1 MEGRFQARCSWG
13 APGLSISWLPVALAA
28 LAAAVLAYGWF
39 EAGWLRTRV
48 LEVLVAGLPADLDGL
63 RIAHLSDFHLGLPSR
78 GTVAV
83 RRAAE
88 WVRERRPDL
97 TVVTGDLLSH
107 PRGRAQLASILTGLD
122 AFVVLGNHDVGV
134 TRDPFSRPAELAGL
148 PAALLVDESR
158 TVVVRGSA
166 VQIAGVRASPRAP
179 APPADP
185 GAGLRILLSHYP
197 RLRDEGYE
205 LVLAGHMHAGQ
216 IVIPY
221 PGGKLQ
227 LAHLG
232 ARLTAGLYREGRVAL
247 HVSPGLG
254 TTFVP
259 FRFFARPEATEL
271 VLRSGEWK
279 AIP

>member
-1 MEGRFQARCSWG
+1 M
-13 APGLSISWLPVALAA
+13 
-28 LAAAVLAYGWF
+28 
-39 EAGWLRTRV
+39 
-48 LEVLVAGLPADLDGL
+48 LEVPVAGLPAALDGL

-83 RRAAE
+83 RRAAD

-107 PRGRAQLASILTGLD
+107 PRGLQLLAGVLRELD

-134 TRDPFSRPAELAGL
+134 TRDPFSRPAELADL

-158 TVVVRGSA
+158 TIDVRGA
-166 VQIAGVRASPRAP
+166 AIQVAGVRASPRATAP
-179 APPADP
+179 AADRS
-185 GAGLRILLSHYP
+185 AGLRILLSHYP
-197 RLRDEGYE
+197 RLRDEGFE

-216 IVIPY
+216 IVVPY

-232 ARLTAGLYREGRVAL
+232 ARLTNGIYRQGNVVL

-259 FRFFARPEATEL
+259 FRFFARPEVTEL
-271 VLRSGEWK
+271 VLHP
-279 AIP
+279 A